1 MSVNDGPLADTS
13 DMPLVHEAFR
23 RGLGEAREQLSF
35 IDDGDRERA
44 AHYADYMR
52 DLLWL
57 LHAHHEGE
65 DELLYPKLVER
76 VPEARDLFERM
87 DEQHSA
93 VESSL
98 EAAVAAAVT
107 YGNSASVADATALAD
122 ACEALLTLLETHL
135 TEEEVEV
142 LPIAARNVTPEEW
155 GELPGHAMMNYS
167 GDRIWLPFGL
177 ATEAFPPEV
186 MTVILSGPTPIGP
199 MWNGGG
205 GDAFAGEM
213 RLIRDA
219 SAWGSRSG
227 DPS

>member
-1 MSVNDGPLADTS
+1 MSVNDAPLADTS

-44 AHYADYMR
+44 AHFANYMR

-76 VPEARDLFERM
+76 VPESSDLFTRM
-87 DEQHSA
+87 DEQHTA
-93 VESSL
+93 VSSSL
-98 EAAVAAAVT
+98 AAAAAAAAT
-107 YGNSASVADATALAD
+107 YGDSGSAADATALAD

-142 LPIAARNVTPEEW
+142 LPIAAGCVTQEEW
-155 GELPGHAMMNYS
+155 GELPGHAMMSYS

-177 ATEAFPPEV
+177 ATEAFPPELMEV
-186 MTVILSGPTPIGP
+186 VLSAPTPIGA

-205 GDAFAGEM
+205 SAAFSGEM
-213 RLIRDA
+213 QLIRDA
-219 SAWGSRSG
+219 SAWGSRAG
-227 DPS
+227 DAS